1 MKVTQPSRLS
11 REALT
16 DAPAGEYVD
25 RILEKINADAEQT
38 NGALMNNLN
47 FADNMNAAIV
57 KYRFTHGTE
66 LKIPNPLK
74 TRPVGIYAIRSTAI
88 DGGTRYAIDSLDWRF
103 IDSGDPKSPQ
113 QIGVTANYAFTAE
126 LLSMRNSADQVVATG
141 DQIITYTTA
150 EVQAGSGIT
159 YASGVFTVA
168 RGGVYQ
174 INVSYHYDSDGAVY
188 TDVRT
193 GISGNGAGYW
203 VIGYGAPAG
212 SRVPQQLSHALS
224 LSAGGTFS
232 VYTNHGAAGSRTIGS
247 TAGDTRFQSR
257 VSIARLSADTAA
269 QNTVTLL
276 VIGG

>member
-113 QIGVTANYAFTAE
+113 QIGVTAKYDQATTGYIGEAARSYVSFASRTA
-126 LLSMRNSADQVVATG
+126 LTNATAKTVTSISLTTG
-141 DQIITYTTA
+141 DWDISIVCGIGGGALVGTA
-150 EVQAGSGIT
+150 L
-159 YASGVFTVA
+159 YAA
-168 RGGVYQ
+168 
-174 INVSYHYDSDGAVY
+174 I
-188 TDVRT
+188 
-193 GISGNGAGYW
+193 
-203 VIGYGAPAG
+203 
-212 SRVPQQLSHALS
+212 
-224 LSAGGTFS
+224 
-232 VYTNHGAAGSRTIGS
+232 S
-247 TAGDTRFQSR
+247 TATNTLAADYADNIIESSVMPTAAVSSYITIPSYR
-257 VSIARLSADTAA
+257 VSLTAASTTYYMVAQANFTPGATSAWGRISAVRATKLDTAV
-269 QNTVTLL
+269 QNNVTLL